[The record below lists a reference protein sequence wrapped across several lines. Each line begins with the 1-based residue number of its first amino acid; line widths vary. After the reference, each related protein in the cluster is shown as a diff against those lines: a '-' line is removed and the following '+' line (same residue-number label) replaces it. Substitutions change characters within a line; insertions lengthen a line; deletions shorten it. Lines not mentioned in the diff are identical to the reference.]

1 MYIYLHKT
9 NNHLCVYMYAYMD
22 TCKVFKQVTWC
33 FLRPVNHCSYIRA
46 KSSNTAQFR
55 THTGHNRMFSS

>member
-33 FLRPVNHCSYIRA
+33 FMPSQPLQLYQGKVFKYSTVQNSH
-46 KSSNTAQFR
+46 R
-55 THTGHNRMFSS
+55 T